1 MARFNPDACRRSNSA
16 HRTGPWRALFA
27 GAGLACSLLATA
39 QAQNSAS
46 VLRVCADP
54 GNMPLSNDHAEGYEN
69 KIAQALARDLKRS
82 LEFTFFPQRMG
93 FVRNTLRQR
102 DESTQQFK
110 CDVIIGVP
118 KGFELT
124 ATTRPYMRSTYS
136 LVFESR
142 EEFARLSTP
151 EDLLA
156 LPQARL
162 HALRIGVFG
171 RSPGADWL
179 LRHELLDH
187 AVFYAPQSGDPAES
201 PAHVIEVD
209 LAARKI
215 DMAIVWGPIAGF
227 LASRHAQDP
236 AWRALPFK
244 PDSSIKFDYE
254 ISMGVR
260 FGEQEWKDTLDQWI
274 SAHEREVQAILAT
287 YRVPLLDANGN
298 LIAPPRELGAN
309 VMNN

>member
-1 MARFNPDACRRSNSA
+1 M
-16 HRTGPWRALFA
+16 
-27 GAGLACSLLATA
+27 LLAAHA
-39 QAQNSAS
+39 QDSAA

-54 GNMPLSNDHAEGYEN
+54 GNMPLSNNQAEGYEN
-69 KIAQALARDLKRS
+69 KIAEALARDLKRRI
-82 LEFTFFPQRMG
+82 EFTFFPQRMG

-124 ATTRPYMRSTYS
+124 ATTRPYMRSTYA

-142 EEFARLSTP
+142 EEFARLTAP

-156 LPQARL
+156 LPPARL
-162 HALRIGVFG
+162 RALRIGVFAS
-171 RSPGADWL
+171 SPGADWL
-179 LRHELLDH
+179 LRHDLLDH
-187 AVFYAPQSGDPAES
+187 AVFYSPQSGDPAKS
-201 PAHVIEVD
+201 PANVIESD
-209 LAARKI
+209 LAAGKI
-215 DMAIVWGPIAGF
+215 DMAIAWGPIAGF
-227 LASRHAQDP
+227 LAGRHAKSP

-244 PDSSIKFDYE
+244 PDSTIKFDFE

-260 FGEQEWKDTLDQWI
+260 FGEKEWKDTLDQWI
-274 SAHEREVQAILAT
+274 GAHERELQAILAS

-298 LIAPPRELGAN
+298 LIVKEEEPT
-309 VMNN
+309 